1 MKRILAVGATGLGL
15 GAGLVLLTPAS
26 PASAHPLGRFSV
38 NQLESLSLHPDRID
52 LRATVDLAELPTVQ
66 DKSIVDT
73 SGDGTADEAELG
85 AYAQKA
91 CNDLAG
97 KLDVAIDG
105 DRLRWSLKRPTFI
118 YQAGSAGLPTSR
130 LDCELTT
137 AADLSRPR
145 EVRLDNHY
153 LVDRVGWREITAVGD
168 GVRLID
174 PPVPAVSRSGSDLR
188 SYPEE
193 LLASPP
199 DVRSVVL
206 RVEPG
211 SGAPAAAS
219 STVDRSAGGSW
230 VTRVV
235 SAGEEQLNA
244 FVGERG
250 QGPLVGLL
258 AVLLA
263 LTLGAAHA
271 ALPGHGKTIMA
282 AYLAGRRG
290 RARDA
295 VAVGG
300 VVTATHT
307 GGVLVVGLLLTTVAG
322 LAGEAVLGW
331 LGVVSGILVVAVGLV
346 MLIGLRRNGSGHSH
360 GRTHSHGRG
369 WLGHG
374 HSHSHGPAHGG
385 RVRRGSTHDNHVHTL
400 EGVGHD
406 DAHREHGGGALVAHH
421 AAGAHADDEHSRADH
436 GHGDHGHG
444 DHEHSDHEHGHRHEE
459 RRPSRLGIAGI
470 GIAGGLVPSPSAL
483 IVLLGAIALGR
494 TWFGVLLVV
503 AYGLGMA
510 ATLTAA
516 GLALV
521 GLQRRWAARAHLRGG
536 ERWKALAARV
546 SRVMPSAT
554 GSLVLIVGI
563 GLVGR
568 AAATLI

>member
-1 MKRILAVGATGLGL
+1 MKRILFVGV
-15 GAGLVLLTPAS
+15 GLVLVVLPAA
-26 PASAHPLGRFSV
+26 PASAHPLGNFSV
-38 NQLESLSLHPDRID
+38 NQLHALALYPDRID
-52 LRATVDLAELPTVQ
+52 LRASVDVAELPTVQ
-66 DKSIVDT
+66 EKSTVDR
-73 SGDGTADEAELG
+73 SGDGTADAAELR
-85 AYAQKA
+85 AYAERA
-91 CNDLAG
+91 CADLAG
-97 KLDVAIDG
+97 KLDVAIDS
-105 DRLRWSLKRPTFI
+105 DRLRWSVKRPTFL

-130 LDCELTT
+130 LDCELT
-137 AADLSRPR
+137 ASADLSRAR
-145 EVRLDNHY
+145 TVRLDNHY
-153 LVDRVGWREITAVGD
+153 MVDRAGWREIIATGD

-174 PPVPAVSRSGSDLR
+174 PPVPAVSRSGGDLR
-188 SYPEE
+188 SYPER

-199 DVRSVVL
+199 DVRSVAL
-206 RVEPG
+206 RVAPG
-211 SGAPAAAS
+211 SSSGAAAS
-219 STVDRSAGGSW
+219 GSTVDGSSGSW
-230 VTRVV
+230 ATRLV
-235 SAGEEQLNA
+235 SSGERRLDA

-307 GGVLVVGLLLTTVAG
+307 GGVLAVGLLLTTVAG
-322 LAGEAVLGW
+322 LVGEAVLGW
-331 LGVVSGILVVAVGLV
+331 LGVVSGSVVVGVGAAMLV
-346 MLIGLRRNGSGHSH
+346 GLRRRRG
-360 GRTHSHGRG
+360 G
-369 WLGHG
+369 WLSGHG
-374 HSHSHGPAHGG
+374 HSHGPSPDSGQAHSRPAAPEDGRGSSHG
-385 RVRRGSTHDNHVHTL
+385 NHVHTHDRHRRSH
-400 EGVGHD
+400 GGHSGDGHQPPRDGHQPPRGRRSHGGRSHDGRSHD
-406 DAHREHGGGALVAHH
+406 DGHSHGG
-421 AAGAHADDEHSRADH
+421 
-436 GHGDHGHG
+436 
-444 DHEHSDHEHGHRHEE
+444 HEHSHDGHQHDD

-494 TWFGVLLVV
+494 TWFGVLLVL

-521 GLQRRWAARAHLRGG
+521 GLQGRWAARTRLRGD
-536 ERWKALAARV
+536 RWKALAMSTARFI
-546 SRVMPSAT
+546 PSAT